1 MNRIGQRGSRAVAIG
16 ARQKSLWIVLAALL
30 ALLAA
35 SVPVSA
41 ASTEERVKPEAG
53 VLITAVADEM
63 PAAEAGL
70 ARGDILLAIDGDRV
84 NTAAELQKVILMQD
98 PGDALELTVKRG
110 DEELTFSVTLADR
123 DGYPVLGVAAHVDRG
138 DGMSPQRGRRG
149 WMPDRG
155 RAFGMERGR
164 GMNALPFKEIDGAA
178 VVDILEDGPAAAAG
192 LQAGDIITAI
202 DDIEIGGLNDLAQA
216 AANYSP
222 GDEVMLTVERDG
234 EAVELT
240 VTLGAHPDDDGMA
253 FLGVRIMPSGEF
265 QLHRDG
271 RGPGRGGYFR
281 FGFPRGLPFGGPF
294 AWMNTDGALVMGI
307 QDEGPAAGAEL
318 QKGDLITAI
327 GETEI
332 AGFDEL
338 VEALAAYSPG
348 DEVEL
353 TVVRDGEQLT
363 AAVTLGAHPDDED
376 KAYLGL
382 MIVPLERFRMQLEE
396 EMIEESHNGEEQA
409 QQSSHEGDQDS

>member
-1 MNRIGQRGSRAVAIG
+1 MNRLRLRGSRAVAIG

-41 ASTEERVKPEAG
+41 ADTEERVKPEPG

-70 ARGDILLAIDGDRV
+70 TRGDILLAIDGDRV

-98 PGDALELTVKRG
+98 PDDTLELTVKRG

-138 DGMSPQRGRRG
+138 DGMSPQRGLRG
-149 WMPDRG
+149 WMPGQG
-155 RAFGMERGR
+155 RAFGMERGG

-178 VVDILEDGPAAAAG
+178 VVEILENGPAAAAG
-192 LQAGDIITAI
+192 LQAGDIITAV
-202 DDIEIGGLNDLAQA
+202 DDIEIGGLEDLAQA

-222 GDEVMLTVERDG
+222 GDEVVLAVERDG

-240 VTLGAHPDDDGMA
+240 ATLGAHPNDDERA
-253 FLGVRIMPSGEF
+253 FLGVRIMPAGEF
-265 QLHRDG
+265 RLHSDG
-271 RGPGRGGYFR
+271 RGPGRGGFFR
-281 FGFPRGLPFGGPF
+281 FGFPRGVPFGGPF
-294 AWMNTDGALVMGI
+294 SWMNTDGALVMGI

-318 QKGDLITAI
+318 QEGDVITAI
-327 GETEI
+327 DEI
-332 AGFDEL
+332 EIGGFDDL
-338 VEALAAYSPG
+338 VEALASYSPG
-348 DEVEL
+348 DEIVL
-353 TVVRDGEQLT
+353 TVDRGGEQMT
-363 AAVTLGAHPDDED
+363 ATVALGAHPDDED

-382 MIVPLERFRMQLEE
+382 MIMPLEPFRMHMQEE
-396 EMIEESHNGEEQA
+396 TREEAHDGEEQA
-409 QQSSHEGDQDS
+409 HRSGQESDQDS

>member
-1 MNRIGQRGSRAVAIG
+1 MNRLRLRGSRAVAIG

-41 ASTEERVKPEAG
+41 ADTEERVKPEPG

-70 ARGDILLAIDGDRV
+70 TRGDILLAIDGDRV

-98 PGDALELTVKRG
+98 PDDTLELTVKRG

-149 WMPDRG
+149 WMPGQG

-178 VVDILEDGPAAAAG
+178 VVEILENGPAAAAG
-192 LQAGDIITAI
+192 LQAGDIITAV
-202 DDIEIGGLNDLAQA
+202 DDIEIGGLEDLAQA

-222 GDEVMLTVERDG
+222 GDEVVLAVERDG

-240 VTLGAHPDDDGMA
+240 VALGAHPNDEEMA
-253 FLGVRIMPSGEF
+253 FLGVRIMPDGEF
-265 QLHRDG
+265 QLRRDG
-271 RGPGRGGYFR
+271 RGPGRGGNFR
-281 FGFPRGLPFGGPF
+281 FGFPRGLPFGGLF
-294 AWMNTDGALVMGI
+294 SWMNTDGALVMGI

-318 QKGDLITAI
+318 QEGDVITAI
-327 GETEI
+327 DEI
-332 AGFDEL
+332 EIGGFDDL
-338 VEALAAYSPG
+338 VEALAAYMPG
-348 DEVEL
+348 DEIEL
-353 TVVRDGEQLT
+353 TVDRGGEQMT
-363 AAVTLGAHPDDED
+363 ATVALGAHPDDED

-382 MIVPLERFRMQLEE
+382 MIMPLERFRMHMQEE
-396 EMIEESHNGEEQA
+396 TREEAHDGEEQA
-409 QQSSHEGDQDS
+409 NRSGQESDQDS